1 MNSEGKTSEASSTP
15 WFETLRMQG
24 GEFVIDYFSRT
35 LAIANKMWIYGE
47 RLEDVTIIEKIVC
60 LMTEN
65 FNYIVSSIEDSKDID
80 SVCLDELQGS
90 LLVHEKK

>member
-1 MNSEGKTSEASSTP
+1 M
-15 WFETLRMQG
+15 
-24 GEFVIDYFSRT
+24 
-35 LAIANKMWIYGE
+35 LAIANKMRIYGE